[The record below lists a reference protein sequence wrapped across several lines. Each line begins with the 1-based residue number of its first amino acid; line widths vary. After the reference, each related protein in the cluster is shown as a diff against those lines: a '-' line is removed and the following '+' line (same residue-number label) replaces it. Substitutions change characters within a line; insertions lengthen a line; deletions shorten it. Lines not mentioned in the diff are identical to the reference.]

1 MGAKMA
7 DIMKDNVEIYVREL
21 ISKEFDASSNNK
33 ENAIWDKRKQRE
45 MIWATKEKEI
55 MTAQFLCACSRP

>member
-1 MGAKMA
+1 MA

-21 ISKEFDASSNNK
+21 ISKELGASSNK
-33 ENAIWDKRKQRE
+33 EKDIWDNRKQRE

-55 MTAQFLCACSRP
+55 KANGKNRKMLRVL